1 MAALTRLSKPSFSS
15 DLGDSGFDSGSF
27 GGFGST
33 RRTVL
38 ALKSDPLKPRLDQIW
53 KQADDHRTLALA
65 YASCARKLKLE
76 KSKLVRVFAD
86 LSRNY
91 SDLMNKPVA
100 SVKKLCMTLIQSPD
114 LPVYAVGDEN
124 RLLQTILDIAES
136 SRDWQPPEF
145 YPAST
150 DGYFYLRVQV
160 KDSGCGV
167 LPEDIPHL
175 FTKFSQPRN
184 RSNQINNG
192 AGLGL
197 AICKRF
203 VNTMG
208 GRIWI
213 ESEGIDRGSLDGLMS
228 FSQISNLA
236 NNEMTDD
243 KYYKM
248 MQLDDTDM
256 PPQKGQDMQ
265 NTLGIGGDSIGMSTE
280 NPTGGLA
287 VHHQYYPGASHGYLS
302 SHAGL
307 QSLNQSQP
315 FNVGGGHDPAL
326 NMSLLQ
332 GFNLSAPA
340 WNGQMVQ
347 SQPQQQRSERRCA
360 TISGSLLFFTT
371 VSSPL
376 LPISSKQQRRR
387 QSLRHQGCTALLLPP
402 PPSLASQLPPTS
414 KTAVK
419 RLAGR
424 EALPQT
430 PALRPSSSFPTKS
443 LSQAS

>member
-1 MAALTRLSKPSFSS
+1 MTPSCHPIPNGTPRCRPSRGRKKTDGAGRFS
-15 DLGDSGFDSGSF
+15 DTLPEAVD
-27 GGFGST
+27 
-33 RRTVL
+33 
-38 ALKSDPLKPRLDQIW
+38 RLDQIR
-53 KQADDHRTLALA
+53 KQADDHRTLPLA

-100 SVKKLCMTLIQSPD
+100 SVKKLSMTLIQSPD
-114 LPVYAVGDEN
+114 LPVYTVGDEN
-124 RLLQTILDIAES
+124 RLLQTILNVAES
-136 SRDWQPPEF
+136 SRDWRPPEF

-184 RSNQINNG
+184 GSNQINNG

-203 VNTMG
+203 
-208 GRIWI
+208 
-213 ESEGIDRGSLDGLMS
+213 
-228 FSQISNLA
+228 ISNLA
-236 NNEMTDD
+236 NNERTDV

-248 MQLDDTDM
+248 MQLDDTEM

-265 NTLGIGGDSIGMSTE
+265 NTLGIGGDSVGTSTE
-280 NPTGGLA
+280 NPSGGLA

-302 SHAGL
+302 SLPGL

-315 FNVGGGHDPAL
+315 FNVGGGHDPAS

-340 WNGQMVQ
+340 RNGQMVQ

-360 TISGSLLFFTT
+360 AISGSLLFFTT

-402 PPSLASQLPPTS
+402 PPSLASQLPMTS
-414 KTAVK
+414 TTAVK

-424 EALPQT
+424 EARSTIFSVLLAPLP
-430 PALRPSSSFPTKS
+430 ANSSTHHPNLYRKKYN
-443 LSQAS
+443 

>member
-1 MAALTRLSKPSFSS
+1 
-15 DLGDSGFDSGSF
+15 
-27 GGFGST
+27 
-33 RRTVL
+33 
-38 ALKSDPLKPRLDQIW
+38 
-53 KQADDHRTLALA
+53 
-65 YASCARKLKLE
+65 
-76 KSKLVRVFAD
+76 
-86 LSRNY
+86 
-91 SDLMNKPVA
+91 MNKPVA
-100 SVKKLCMTLIQSPD
+100 SVKKLSMTLIQSPD

-124 RLLQTILDIAES
+124 RLLQTILDVAGNAVKFTKQGYISITASVAKKKKS

-150 DGYFYLRVQV
+150 DGYFYLRVHV

-167 LPEDIPHL
+167 LPEDIPHI

-203 VNTMG
+203 VNTMRG
-208 GRIWI
+208 HIWI

-228 FSQISNLA
+228 FSQILNLV
-236 NNEMTDD
+236 NNERTDD

-248 MQLDDTDM
+248 MQLDDIEM

-265 NTLGIGGDSIGMSTE
+265 NTLGIGGDSVGMSTE
-280 NPTGGLA
+280 NPSGGLA
-287 VHHQYYPGASHGYLS
+287 VHHQYYLGASHGYLS
-302 SHAGL
+302 SLAGL

-315 FNVGGGHDPAL
+315 FNVGGGHDPAS
-326 NMSLLQ
+326 NMSQLQ

-360 TISGSLLFFTT
+360 AISGSLLFFTT

-414 KTAVK
+414 KTVVK

-430 PALRPSSSFPTKS
+430 PALRPSSFAPCKF
-443 LSQAS
+443 LYPPPKFIQKKYIKKIKKLKN